1 MLPILQEAI
10 RRAGGVT
17 ALAESIGL
25 TRSALYQWKRRI
37 PAERVMDIE
46 RETGIDRT
54 RLRPDLYGRTESRK
68 KRRGK

>member
-1 MLPILQEAI
+1 MMLPILQEAI

-54 RLRPDLYGRTESRK
+54 RLRPDLYKTESGK